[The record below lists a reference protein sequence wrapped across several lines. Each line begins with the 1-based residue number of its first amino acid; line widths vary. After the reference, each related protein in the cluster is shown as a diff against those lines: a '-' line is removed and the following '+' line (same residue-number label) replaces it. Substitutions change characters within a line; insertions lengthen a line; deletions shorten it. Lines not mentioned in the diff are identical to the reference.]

1 MAAEGEKPAAAAP
14 GKRSRRYEPQLGG
27 ALLGNK
33 RS

>member
-14 GKRSRRYEPQLGG
+14 GKRSRYEPQLGG
-27 ALLGNK
+27 ALLGPK